1 MSDSAAPPA
10 KKAGGLAGLIGLKVG
25 AARAKN
31 RVVQRREAQG
41 KTDERGSGVPG
52 QPMQLGGPKIVRS
65 GSMGGYMNKM
75 FKLVGLSKK
84 SGCADRLCATLSPP
98 GNFAATLC
106 EQLLR
111 SLRSLRSLR

>member
-84 SGCADRLCATLSPP
+84 SGCADHLRATLSPP
-98 GNFAATLC
+98 GNFSATLC
-106 EQLLR
+106 ELLR